1 MTVNLEAGQVF
12 AHLVPRTTESGSAAV
27 AGFWLVPAP

>member
-1 MTVNLEAGQVF
+1 MTVNLETGRVF
-12 AHLVPRTTESGSAAV
+12 AHLVPTTTEPGSGAV